1 MRFQL
6 TKLFAS
12 FTVFIFRHAYCQ
24 KNSKNK
30 IGKEVNGL
38 CYFKVVNEV
47 KTVTVVFW
55 FRTLCIRILGANI
68 PEE

>member
-30 IGKEVNGL
+30 TDTEVNGL
-38 CYFKVVNEV
+38 CYFKVVTEV
-47 KTVTVVFW
+47 KTVTVVF
-55 FRTLCIRILGANI
+55 
-68 PEE
+68 